1 MVASR
6 PGSGT
11 SNRRLGWLLGVA
23 LALSA
28 GSASGAG
35 PAALP
40 APGAADPAASGE
52 AMKRAAEAFKGK
64 RWEDALAAGR
74 ASWAAGGGADALE
87 TIGVAA
93 LQLGQAALAWQ
104 CYQAIVDDPAAPA
117 KTQGRARN
125 QLKALQGQTG
135 AINVETSPQGAK
147 ITVAGV
153 YMGTSPV
160 PPLRAMPGKFE
171 VAAEFAGGAK
181 VAQKVDVGLGK
192 EVPVKLEGPAPAP
205 VAAVPVVVP
214 VVVPVAVA
222 PPPVPAAPPPPPPP
236 APVTAAPKPVV
247 ATPAISKPTPAPQA
261 VDAELAKLPVPTNP
275 VMAGMHRLALKL
287 GSGMRAD
294 DPDGL
299 RRVAVMP
306 FEAST
311 EKKEVEELGNLSAEL
326 LAGRMAVQPRMVQVE
341 RQRLQSV
348 VGEIKRAE
356 GGQVSPDGAVNV
368 GKLLGANAVIL
379 GSVGDAGADYLV
391 TARAVDVETGR
402 VLVASD
408 ESVPRAGMVALSEDM
423 VEVKTPLGAALRSAA
438 VPGWGQIYNGDTVR
452 GVAYIVGF
460 AGFAGTAIVSAE
472 LGRQAKNDYQEN
484 KPSTVDRREDG
495 NTHYERVNIALAGLG
510 VVWLASVLDAYFTGE
525 DARIVHLPDA
535 PSGGASAGVFRF

>member
-6 PGSGT
+6 LRSGT
-11 SNRRLGWLLGVA
+11 SNHRLGWLLG
-23 LALSA
+23 LALTLATGHASA
-28 GSASGAG
+28 AG

-40 APGAADPAASGE
+40 TPGAADPAASGE

-135 AINVETSPQGAK
+135 VINVETSPQGAK
-147 ITVAGV
+147 ISVAGV

-171 VAAEFAGGAK
+171 VAAEFPGGAK

-192 EVPVKLEGPAPAP
+192 EVPVKLEGPSPAP
-205 VAAVPVVVP
+205 VAAAPVVVP

-222 PPPVPAAPPPPPPP
+222 PPPVPVAPPPPPP

-247 ATPAISKPTPAPQA
+247 AAPAPKPQPSAAA
-261 VDAELAKLPVPTNP
+261 VDAELAKLPVPGNP

-326 LAGRMAVQPRMVQVE
+326 LAGRMAAQPRIVQVE

-379 GSVGDAGADYLV
+379 GSVGDAGSDYLV

-472 LGRQAKNDYQEN
+472 LGREAKNEYQEN

-495 NTHYERVNIALAGLG
+495 NAHYERVNIALAGLG

-525 DARIVHLPDA
+525 DARIVHVPDA
-535 PSGGASAGVFRF
+535 PAGGASAGVFRF

>member
-1 MVASR
+1 MVALR
-6 PGSGT
+6 PRSDMA
-11 SNRRLGWLLGVA
+11 NRRLGFCLG
-23 LALSA
+23 LALTLTAAPAFA
-28 GSASGAG
+28 GG

-40 APGAADPAASGE
+40 PPGATDAAASGE

-64 RWEDALAAGR
+64 RWEDALVAGR

-160 PPLRAMPGKFE
+160 PPLRSMPGKFE
-171 VAAEFAGGAK
+171 VAGEFPGGAK

-192 EVPVKLEGPAPAP
+192 EVAVKLEGPAQAAAAPA
-205 VAAVPVVVP
+205 VVP
-214 VVVPVAVA
+214 VVVPVALAPPALPVA
-222 PPPVPAAPPPPPPP
+222 PPAPPP
-236 APVTAAPKPVV
+236 APVTAAPLVAKP
-247 ATPAISKPTPAPQA
+247 APKPTPAPGASPQA

-326 LAGRMAVQPRMVQVE
+326 LAGRMAAQPRMVQVE

-356 GGQVSPDGAVNV
+356 GGQVSSDGAVNV

-472 LGRQAKNDYQEN
+472 LGREAKNEYQEN
-484 KPSTVDRREDG
+484 KPDTVDRRDDG
-495 NTHYERVNIALAGLG
+495 NAHYERVNIALAGLG

-535 PSGGASAGVFRF
+535 GGGGPSASVFRF